1 MPNKSRH
8 NRGKHSFQSK
18 KKGQRIT
25 PVTVAQEQTAPPAGP
40 AATPT
45 HTRIATPRLSAPA
58 PATTSHPHIAA
69 ELRRIGILAGIMLA
83 VLVVLAF
90 TLP

>member
-1 MPNKSRH
+1 MPSKSRH
-8 NRGKHSFQSK
+8 NRGKHSFQNK
-18 KKGQRIT
+18 KKGKQIT
-25 PVTVAQEQTAPPAGP
+25 PVAVAQEQTTSPAEP
-40 AATPT
+40 KATPT
-45 HTRIATPRLSAPA
+45 RITTPRPSAPTT
-58 PATTSHPHIAA
+58 ATASHPHITA

>member
-18 KKGQRIT
+18 KNKDQRIT
-25 PVTVAQEQTAPPAGP
+25 PVTIAQEQIASPARP

-45 HTRIATPRLSAPA
+45 RIMTPRASAPA
-58 PATTSHPHIAA
+58 PATASHPHIAA
-69 ELRRIGILAGIMLA
+69 ELRRIGILASIILA